1 VAILEFIARYFLVI
15 LLVIE
20 LLLLPFEVRFLL
32 RKSTHSLSRTG
43 EMVGCLEF
51 VVLFNILVTIV
62 LTIVV
67 IITQGMMI

>member
-1 VAILEFIARYFLVI
+1 MAILYFIARYFLVI

-43 EMVGCLEF
+43 EIMGCLEF
-51 VVLFNILVTIV
+51 AVLFNILVTIV
-62 LTIVV
+62 LAIVV
-67 IITQGMMI
+67 IITQEMMM

>member
-1 VAILEFIARYFLVI
+1 MAILYFIARYFLVI

-51 VVLFNILVTIV
+51 AVLFNILLTLV
-62 LTIVV
+62 LAIVV